1 MPARGS
7 FTLADG
13 ETVPVNHV
21 FQPDGDLEPNHGR
34 YVNFNAAMPAASEY
48 LFLHGK
54 RSAARPEDYSIPGKK
69 VPPRR
74 VRARLIQPVT
84 YVDSV
89 SSLTLVDYVN
99 EYRVE
104 SDIHPRTPSQVVKNG
119 RTILRAFTNTTNF
132 NSVHD
137 DGLVIY

>member
-13 ETVPVNHV
+13 ESTPVNHV

-54 RSAARPEDYSIPGKK
+54 RSAARPEEYSVPGKK
-69 VPPRR
+69 VPPRK
-74 VRARLIQPVT
+74 VLARLLQPVT

-89 SSLTLVDYVN
+89 SGLTLVDYVN
-99 EYRVE
+99 EYRTE
-104 SDIHPRTPSQVVKNG
+104 SLIHPRTPSQTSKNG
-119 RTILRAFTNTTNF
+119 RTILRALTNTSNF

-137 DGLVIY
+137 DGATVY